1 MIRISLLHSAALAMA
16 LTVAAAP
23 AGAQTMMVAAPNP
36 DADRLT
42 QTMRTLAADPRDLSA
57 LVEAGRLS
65 TRLNDTPAALA
76 FFQRAESVSPG
87 DPRIAAGRAA
97 VLVRLKRPGEALR
110 LFQSAEARGASIRDY
125 AADRGFA
132 YDLLGQPGLAQ
143 ADYKLAMQR
152 ERDDELVRRYAL
164 SLGISGQVDQANA
177 LLDPLLRRSDRAAW
191 RARAFILAMNGD
203 MAGAERIA
211 TSMMPG
217 NMAPSL
223 VPFFRRLGGL
233 TPADRAFAV
242 HFGELS
248 PTQARLADARLA
260 PNLPHYVPEQR
271 PVQVAARQAP
281 APAARTRDRRS
292 ARDRRRQEP
301 VVVAAATPVNA
312 RLLAA
317 PAPQPMPPPAPA
329 QPVFAQQR
337 TPIVQPLPA
346 PAPTPSPVTAP
357 VVVAMREPAASSA
370 IAPARTPVPTR
381 EVVPAPATSAATL
394 PAANPTPTP
403 TPSAP
408 VQLASTTP
416 PIVRSAIVAPS
427 PSTPAAS
434 APAPV
439 VTQPSAATPSLESAA
454 ARRPEPAVTPPPVAV
469 VQPSTSPAPAI
480 VETRVA
486 AAAPEPAPPGPVA
499 VGQEDSVLAS
509 IVANLTIPAAE
520 LEAANSMALP
530 VPTVATV
537 PPPAPPPV
545 EAPEPVKPRAKA
557 EPAKLA
563 SARADD
569 ASKPAAI
576 KGTKT
581 GKTADTKIKPDAKA
595 DAKAKLDAK
604 AKADAKAKPAA
615 KPDPERVWVQV
626 AGGANAGDL
635 AKAWKSVAAKAPAQ
649 LRGKS
654 GWWTPV
660 RASNRLLT
668 GPFKTEAEGQAFVN
682 SLAKAGVSGFVFTS
696 EAGQKVNKIGDK

>member
-1 MIRISLLHSAALAMA
+1 M
-16 LTVAAAP
+16 T
-23 AGAQTMMVAAPNP
+23 
-36 DADRLT
+36 
-42 QTMRTLAADPRDLSA
+42 
-57 LVEAGRLS
+57 
-65 TRLNDTPAALA
+65 
-76 FFQRAESVSPG
+76 
-87 DPRIAAGRAA
+87 
-97 VLVRLKRPGEALR
+97 
-110 LFQSAEARGASIRDY
+110 
-125 AADRGFA
+125 
-132 YDLLGQPGLAQ
+132 
-143 ADYKLAMQR
+143 
-152 ERDDELVRRYAL
+152 
-164 SLGISGQVDQANA
+164 
-177 LLDPLLRRSDRAAW
+177 
-191 RARAFILAMNGD
+191 
-203 MAGAERIA
+203 
-211 TSMMPG
+211 
-217 NMAPSL
+217 
-223 VPFFRRLGGL
+223 
-233 TPADRAFAV
+233 
-242 HFGELS
+242 
-248 PTQARLADARLA
+248 
-260 PNLPHYVPEQR
+260 
-271 PVQVAARQAP
+271 
-281 APAARTRDRRS
+281 
-292 ARDRRRQEP
+292 
-301 VVVAAATPVNA
+301 
-312 RLLAA
+312 
-317 PAPQPMPPPAPA
+317 PPP
-329 QPVFAQQR
+329 
-337 TPIVQPLPA
+337 
-346 PAPTPSPVTAP
+346 
-357 VVVAMREPAASSA
+357 
-370 IAPARTPVPTR
+370 IA
-381 EVVPAPATSAATL
+381 
-394 PAANPTPTP
+394 
-403 TPSAP
+403 
-408 VQLASTTP
+408 
-416 PIVRSAIVAPS
+416 RSAIVGPPPRTAAAP
-427 PSTPAAS
+427 

-439 VTQPSAATPSLESAA
+439 VTQAGAATPSPEPAA
-454 ARRPEPAVTPPPVAV
+454 ARPPEPAVTLPPAAV
-469 VQPSTSPAPAI
+469 VQPATSPAPAI

-499 VGQEDSVLAS
+499 VGEEDSVLAS

-537 PPPAPPPV
+537 APPAPPPV

-576 KGTKT
+576 KGTKA